1 MDINRQK
8 ADELELTGFQK
19 DLERIENQTL
29 DLIYDPLLD
38 CVCTR
43 AEWLSRKGM
52 IPWKCA
58 ICGSDIMTD
67 TSRDDVE
74 NFVCDRCRVAHN
86 NSNQMIDSRIVMSRT
101 RMYRYLEES
110 YYDEL
115 EDMLG
120 YRK

>member
-1 MDINRQK
+1 MNIDIHK
-8 ADELELTGFQK
+8 SEELELGEFKT

-43 AEWLSRKGM
+43 AEWLSRKGL

-58 ICGSDIMTD
+58 ICGCDIMTD

-74 NFVCDRCRVAHN
+74 NFVCERCKVAHN
-86 NSNQMIDSRIVMSRT
+86 NSNQMIDKRIVISRT
-101 RMYRYLEES
+101 NMYKHIEDCC
-110 YYDEL
+110 YDEL
-115 EDMLG
+115 EDMIG
-120 YRK
+120 YKK